1 MIKFK
6 SLAFKLIVFFSGS
19 CSLILLGIFLFNFQ
33 FSKKIIL
40 ADVEESARNLTLR
53 AVNRIDA
60 IALAAQ
66 KIPKNMANFLEH
78 GAMGENQILSLL
90 RMLTVEN
97 EDITGVSVMFEP
109 YAFKKDL
116 LSYGPYCFEVNG
128 ELKFTNSPGY
138 FLDDFYQIPKELDR
152 PAWSEPYV
160 DQDAKILEA
169 TFSHP
174 FYENALGKRKL
185 KGIVTADI
193 SLEWL
198 QGMVSSIKV
207 LETGDAFLISQNG
220 TIITHPRKELIMNET
235 IFSVAEARGDPVL
248 REIGRKM
255 VRGESGFVPF
265 TSLGRNLKSWMCYTP
280 IPSTGWS
287 LGVIFPENEFMADI
301 TRLNR
306 IVAGLGLAGL
316 GLLVFVIVVIS
327 RSITR
332 PLRGMAKAAGVIGRG
347 DLDAP
352 LPPVASGDEVGK
364 LAGAFGYMQSSL
376 KQYIRELKETTA
388 AKERIESELKI
399 AHEIQA
405 SMLPRIFPP
414 FPDRKEFD
422 LFAVMEPAK
431 EVGGDFFDFFL
442 VENNKIFFLI
452 GDVSG
457 KGVPAALFMM
467 ITKILMKNEA
477 LQGLSPAEVLS
488 KVNNIVARDN
498 DSSMFATIFCAV
510 LDTETGEIEFSNA
523 GHNPPLLCRKGQASE
538 FLRVQHGFV
547 LGPIRNSKFAAQ
559 KIRLA
564 PDDMLF
570 LYTDGVTEAMN
581 PQKQLFSEHR
591 LQQALA
597 GLQDTEAMKTIQ
609 GLKNEIK
616 LFAKDEPQSDDI
628 TMLALRFKGK

>member
-1 MIKFK
+1 MIKFR
-6 SLAFKLIVFFSGS
+6 SLALKLIVFFSGS
-19 CSLILLGIFLFNFQ
+19 CALILLGVFVFNYQ
-33 FSKKIIL
+33 FSKKIVL
-40 ADVEESARNLTLR
+40 SNVEENARNLTLR
-53 AVNRIDA
+53 TVNRIDA
-60 IALAAQ
+60 IVLAVQ

-97 EDITGVSVMFEP
+97 EEITGVSVMFEP
-109 YAFKKDL
+109 YAFKKEL
-116 LSYGPYCFEVNG
+116 LSYGPYYFEVNG

-138 FLDDFYQIPKELDR
+138 FLDDYYQIPKELDR

-160 DQDAKILEA
+160 DADARILEA

-174 FYENALGKRKL
+174 FYENASGERKL
-185 KGIVTADI
+185 KGVVTADI

-198 QGMVSSIKV
+198 QSMISSIKV

-220 TIITHPRKELIMNET
+220 TIITHPRKELIMNDT
-235 IFSVAEARGDPVL
+235 IFSVAEARGDPTL

-255 VRGESGFVPF
+255 IRGESGFVPF
-265 TSLGRNLKSWMCYTP
+265 TSIGRSLASWMYYAP
-280 IPSTGWS
+280 VPSTGWS
-287 LGVIFPENEFMADI
+287 LGVIFPEDEFMADI
-301 TRLNR
+301 ARLNR

-316 GLLVFVIVVIS
+316 ALLIFVIVVIA

-332 PLRGMAKAAGVIGRG
+332 PLRGMAKAAGAIGRG
-347 DLDAP
+347 DLDAD
-352 LPPVASGDEVGK
+352 LPPVASNDEVGK
-364 LAGAFGYMQSSL
+364 LAGAFGYMKSSL

-442 VENNKIFFLI
+442 VEKNKIFFLI

-477 LQGLSPAEVLS
+477 LQRLPPDEVLS
-488 KVNNIVARDN
+488 KVNNIVALDN

-510 LDTETGEIEFSNA
+510 LNTETGDVEFSNA
-523 GHNPPLLCRKGQASE
+523 GHNPPLLCRKGRPNE
-538 FLRVQHGFV
+538 FLPVQHGFV
-547 LGPIRNSKFAAQ
+547 LGPVHNSKFSIQ

-564 PDDMLF
+564 PEDMLF

-581 PQKQLFSEHR
+581 PQKQLFSEKR
-591 LQQALA
+591 LQEALA
-597 GLQDTEAMKTIQ
+597 GMHDQEAAGAIR
-609 GLKNEIK
+609 GLRNEIK

-628 TMLALRFKGK
+628 TMLALKFKGQ